1 MICMVSKVFH
11 RCKPLKI
18 NGNVHSFIHKPRWI
32 CDLKSLHATSNL
44 GDIEIMETGID
55 PWKSEDLYPSTLLS
69 IAPSFQK
76 AQIFQTFQKDTTMLG
91 VFRAKPRYLK
101 KGHSKIISTSGLLH
115 LLTLKDRHQ
124 MPGCQ
129 FRDTKESWALKGFVP
144 KLWVATIS
152 AAKFLEASNLEGYPS
167 SCFSILESHN
177 ILEFLQVY
185 RI

>member
-1 MICMVSKVFH
+1 MVSKVFH

-32 CDLKSLHATSNL
+32 CDLKSLHATS
-44 GDIEIMETGID
+44 
-55 PWKSEDLYPSTLLS
+55 KSWRHRNHGNRYRSMKIWGSLS
-69 IAPSFQK
+69 IYTPVHST
-76 AQIFQTFQKDTTMLG
+76 IFPKSTNLPNLPKNSTTLG

-129 FRDTKESWALKGFVP
+129 FRDTKQSWPWRVLFQNFG
-144 KLWVATIS
+144 
-152 AAKFLEASNLEGYPS
+152 
-167 SCFSILESHN
+167 
-177 ILEFLQVY
+177 
-185 RI
+185 